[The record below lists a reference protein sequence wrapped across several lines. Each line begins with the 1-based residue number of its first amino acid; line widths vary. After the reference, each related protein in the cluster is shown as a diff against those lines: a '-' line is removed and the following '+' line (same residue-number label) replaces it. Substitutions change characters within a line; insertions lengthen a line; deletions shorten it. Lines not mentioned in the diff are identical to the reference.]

1 MKLEIILFFFNFVTV
16 KINRDKRKGITSDIN
31 RPKFAKKM
39 TRQKNG
45 RLISDQYGCQLS
57 YTYIFQQYFCIILR
71 KRTLKR
77 NLRKGNVIFL
87 NINMFHHQKHDE
99 AAEDYDG

>member
-1 MKLEIILFFFNFVTV
+1 MENVKTTNQSQLNETRNHSIFFFDFVII

-39 TRQKNG
+39 TREKNG

-77 NLRKGNVIFL
+77 NLRKGNVTF
-87 NINMFHHQKHDE
+87 
-99 AAEDYDG
+99 